1 MQLDTI
7 SIPSL
12 VHTVFACCKLTT
24 SSLDQRV
31 LHRSKTTI
39 YFVSSILQSPS
50 EDRNLPISVWRM
62 SEVFDPRLDL
72 DPHDR
77 TCRILDPRVFK
88 IIPLLFLIDHA
99 LETHLS
105 IDCKL
110 TLLLDLSRSPDS
122 IGIRSHLHELAP
134 FPSCMTSN
142 SKDQAPHSS
151 QYCWFGCRIAHTV
164 QSAYLDPYRLS
175 PLDHRHSIRDL
186 IYTSCTQA

>member
-1 MQLDTI
+1 MPIVMQLDTI

-77 TCRILDPRVFK
+77 TCRILDPRSSFQ
-88 IIPLLFLIDHA
+88 DHPI
-99 LETHLS
+99 TVSH
-105 IDCKL
+105 
-110 TLLLDLSRSPDS
+110 RSCPWD
-122 IGIRSHLHELAP
+122 
-134 FPSCMTSN
+134 
-142 SKDQAPHSS
+142 
-151 QYCWFGCRIAHTV
+151 
-164 QSAYLDPYRLS
+164 S
-175 PLDHRHSIRDL
+175 PLHRLQVNSSARSITISRFDRDSL
-186 IYTSCTQA
+186 ALA